1 MQILGEYVQT
11 TFSSESVKEAISSAW
26 ERTHDTLNHWKH
38 SGLMLKEESPALY
51 TLVFGTAIAVGGVS
65 RGGNFRGHRSELDSR
80 GPQGRTRE
88 SEEQKVLV

>member
-1 MQILGEYVQT
+1 VQILGAYVQT

-26 ERTHDTLNHWKH
+26 ERTHDTLNHWKQ

-51 TLVFGTAIAVGGVS
+51 TMVFGTAIAMGGVS